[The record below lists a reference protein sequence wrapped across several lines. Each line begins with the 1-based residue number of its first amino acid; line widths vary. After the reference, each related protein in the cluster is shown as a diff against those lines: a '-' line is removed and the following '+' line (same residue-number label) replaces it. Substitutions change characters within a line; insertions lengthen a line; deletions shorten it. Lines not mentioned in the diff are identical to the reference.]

1 MSSSLTAD
9 GLRFQSLLARI
20 DVTFSVSF
28 IQVRKTTG
36 ERLPSAALPKKS
48 VSTAIARTASV
59 KYPGQ
64 VPGVIVP
71 SPSSNLSREAI
82 D

>member
-36 ERLPSAALPKKS
+36 ERLPSAALPKKIS
-48 VSTAIARTASV
+48 VHCNCQDGFS
-59 KYPGQ
+59 
-64 VPGVIVP
+64 
-71 SPSSNLSREAI
+71 
-82 D
+82 